1 MFNLS
6 PAIRIFVH
14 TQPTDL
20 RKHFDGLHGLVTQAL
35 GHDVLT
41 GDYFVFFNRRR
52 QRCKIL
58 YWDRDGLVVWAK
70 RLERGC
76 FQLPGMRDTAP
87 AMEIDST
94 TLAMI
99 LGGVDVRTA
108 QRRRRYQAPIPPRL
122 SVHSATAEV
131 VTTSCLS
138 MTAGNAQP

>member
-6 PAIRIFVH
+6 PAIRIFVR
-14 TQPTDL
+14 TQPTDM
-20 RKHFDGLHGLVTQAL
+20 RKHFNGLQALVTQAL

-87 AMEIDST
+87 AVEIDST

-108 QRRRRYQAPIPPRL
+108 QRRRRYQAPLPQRL

-131 VTTSCLS
+131 VTTSCRS
-138 MTAGNAQP
+138 MSAGSAQP

>member
-1 MFNLS
+1 M
-6 PAIRIFVH
+6 
-14 TQPTDL
+14 
-20 RKHFDGLHGLVTQAL
+20 RKHFNGLHALVTQAL
-35 GHDVLT
+35 GHDVFT

-76 FQLPGMRDTAP
+76 FQLPGVRDAAP
-87 AMEIDST
+87 AVEIDGT

-108 QRRRRYQAPIPPRL
+108 RRRPRYEVSPPPRL
-122 SVHSATAEV
+122 SVHSATTETL
-131 VTTSCLS
+131 TTTCLS
-138 MTAGNAQP
+138 MAE

>member
-14 TQPTDL
+14 TQPTDM
-20 RKHFDGLHGLVTQAL
+20 RKHFNGLHALVTQAL

-58 YWDRDGLVVWAK
+58 YWDHDGLVIWAK

-76 FQLPGMRDTAP
+76 FQIPGARGATP
-87 AMEIDST
+87 AVEIDGT

-108 QRRRRYQAPIPPRL
+108 QRRPRYQVPMSPRL
-122 SVHSATAEV
+122 SVHSAAAET
-131 VTTSCLS
+131 VTTSCRATVQS
-138 MTAGNAQP
+138 QA

>member
-14 TQPTDL
+14 TQPTDM
-20 RKHFDGLHGLVTQAL
+20 RKHFDGLHALVTQAL
-35 GHDVLT
+35 GQDVFT

-58 YWDRDGLVVWAK
+58 YWDHDGLVVWAK

-76 FQLPGMRDTAP
+76 FQLPGVRDTSP

-99 LGGVDVRTA
+99 LGGIDVRTA
-108 QRRRRYQAPIPPRL
+108 QRRPRYDASRVEQPSVHFAATSALTTTCL
-122 SVHSATAEV
+122 SVTE
-131 VTTSCLS
+131 
-138 MTAGNAQP
+138 

>member
-14 TQPTDL
+14 TQPTDM
-20 RKHFDGLHGLVTQAL
+20 RKHFNGLHALVTQAL
-35 GHDVLT
+35 GHNVLT

-52 QRCKIL
+52 HRCKIL
-58 YWDRDGLVVWAK
+58 YWDRDGLVIWAK

-76 FQLPGMRDTAP
+76 FQVPGVHEAAP
-87 AMEIDST
+87 AVEIDGT

-108 QRRRRYQAPIPPRL
+108 QRRARYQAPRAPRL
-122 SVHSATAEV
+122 SVHSARAEK
-131 VTTSCLS
+131 VTTSCRS
-138 MTAGNAQP
+138 RAAECSQT

>member
-14 TQPTDL
+14 TQPTDM
-20 RKHFDGLHGLVTQAL
+20 RKHFNGLHALVTQAL
-35 GHDVLT
+35 GHDVFT

-52 QRCKIL
+52 QRCKVL

-76 FQLPGMRDTAP
+76 FQLPGVRDTSP
-87 AMEIDST
+87 SVEIDGT

-108 QRRRRYQAPIPPRL
+108 QRRPRYEASRSAQPSVHFAAAEALTTACL
-122 SVHSATAEV
+122 SVTE
-131 VTTSCLS
+131 
-138 MTAGNAQP
+138 

>member
-14 TQPTDL
+14 TQPTDM
-20 RKHFDGLHGLVTQAL
+20 RKHFNGLHALVTQAL

-76 FQLPGMRDTAP
+76 FQLPGVRDASP
-87 AMEIDST
+87 AVEIDST

-108 QRRRRYQAPIPPRL
+108 QRRPRYHVPSAPRL
-122 SVHSATAEV
+122 SVHSAVADI
-131 VTTSCLS
+131 VTTTCLS
-138 MTAGNAQP
+138 MTE